1 MTEVLLPAP
10 FLDDRTVMLR
20 KIQQEYN
27 SLVRRL
33 IVLDSGSI
41 TVSRVQVLLVLRA
54 AMYIRISFISMHPA
68 MHALHR

>member
-33 IVLDSGSI
+33 IVLDSGST
-41 TVSRVQVLLVLRA
+41 TVRRVQDLLVLRA
-54 AMYIRISFISMHPA
+54 VMYMRISFISTHPT